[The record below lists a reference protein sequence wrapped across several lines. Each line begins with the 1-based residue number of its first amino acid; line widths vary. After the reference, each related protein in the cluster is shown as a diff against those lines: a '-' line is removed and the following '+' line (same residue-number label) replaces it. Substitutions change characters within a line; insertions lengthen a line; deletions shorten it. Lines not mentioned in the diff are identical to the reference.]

1 MLLSLLLLGPAA
13 QAGPPADLDRLFP
26 RMGDV
31 TDVHFGDL
39 EPDGDLD
46 AAVATHAGVYVVRQI
61 ATGRF
66 ELEGDPLPDTGLG
79 DFSEGGV
86 HLFDAD
92 GDGDL
97 DVFVGKPGQDRLFRN
112 DGPLGFADASGQVV
126 SAIVSP
132 HDLDSGDLDGDG
144 DLDLYLVYGDGG
156 GELLRNQG
164 GSFTAEPITGIA
176 DLVRLADVDGDGDL
190 DGVRARRGSCDPYS
204 CWPGSAALALNDGTG
219 SFVPAFFPSAEV
231 WASDLAVGDMDGD
244 GDPDVAISSYLGYPS
259 LLFQNLGAGL
269 FTSFPLPAVP
279 ISGRGVALPDV
290 DSDGDLDVFFTG
302 DGAPGGTEEILLLN
316 TGAGLVNG
324 SSRLPATPGREAGR
338 AYVFDVDGD
347 GDDDVVVED
356 TSPRVLLKGADARL
370 VDVTP
375 WAQAE
380 LATSAAVALGDL
392 DGDGFADG
400 VRGLGNTLSL
410 LTNDGT
416 GDLSPSVLASVT
428 PFPSQDWTVA
438 LADVDGDGDLD
449 AHSSVTSSDDSLHA
463 NDGAANLAPLP
474 GALPVGFKS
483 DGLTFFDA
491 DGDGDQD
498 AAAPGLPNQLLV
510 NAGPGTFTL
519 LAEAQFPAG
528 TGVARDAAAAD
539 FDLDGDLDL
548 VFIGN
553 SVGALYRN
561 VGAGWTVD
569 PTPLPEVD
577 HGVAVAA
584 GDVDLD
590 GDPDVL
596 LGKGSYSAANL
607 VLLGDGTGGFAASTF
622 LPATFG
628 WPVAILA
635 DLDVDGDLDA
645 VTERVWANDGT
656 GFVESMPPP
665 LHDSGVNVAAPTAV
679 ADLDGDGDL
688 DVLFDGVLEL
698 RTTARQLAWRT
709 PAAIGRTVGL
719 DLYGTPGTPWLLGWS
734 TGSAALAIP
743 PLGTLQLDLASL
755 VLAGVGSVSAGGV
768 DAFDFPVPAQPALV
782 GIELHWQAGVGSPFF
797 FTNRTVTPILSL

>member
-569 PTPLPEVD
+569 PYGATERD
-577 HGVAVAA
+577 GAVFGRGAAVSKSDFATYAFALLALEAA
-584 GDVDLD
+584 GGDLAGGVELHLTYDEEAGGEIGPDLTGSNRANLDYILENILNPSGDIPEGYQMILVTTRGGQTYAGTLASENEQQLVLRVVGLPPVTVAKSEIQSRETIPTSMMPEGLMATMKDGEVVDLIN
-590 GDPDVL
+590 
-596 LGKGSYSAANL
+596 Y
-607 VLLGDGTGGFAASTF
+607 
-622 LPATFG
+622 
-628 WPVAILA
+628 
-635 DLDVDGDLDA
+635 
-645 VTERVWANDGT
+645 
-656 GFVESMPPP
+656 
-665 LHDSGVNVAAPTAV
+665 
-679 ADLDGDGDL
+679 
-688 DVLFDGVLEL
+688 L
-698 RTTARQLAWRT
+698 RTTKQ
-709 PAAIGRTVGL
+709 VGKK
-719 DLYGTPGTPWLLGWS
+719 
-734 TGSAALAIP
+734 
-743 PLGTLQLDLASL
+743 
-755 VLAGVGSVSAGGV
+755 
-768 DAFDFPVPAQPALV
+768 
-782 GIELHWQAGVGSPFF
+782 
-797 FTNRTVTPILSL
+797 